1 MKEGEI
7 ILGEVLKML
16 NLFLVFV
23 IVLFSHSSFAEEV
36 SFKTKDNATIY
47 ANYQQRGFHAVLL
60 AHGAIFDKR
69 SWGEFEQRLL
79 KENYSV
85 LAIDFRGYNKSIA
98 GDNASA
104 LYEDIL
110 AGVRFLTKK
119 QAIDKVTVL
128 GASMGAIAA
137 SRASVDAKDGEID
150 QLILL
155 SPPQVYK
162 PEKLKGQ
169 VLYIAS
175 EGENLVKKLKSSF
188 KKVPS
193 QKKLEFIKGSAHAQ
207 HIFKSSQ
214 NEVLTGIVLDFLKK
228 D

>member
-1 MKEGEI
+1 
-7 ILGEVLKML
+7 ML
-16 NLFLVFV
+16 NFFILFVV
-23 IVLFSHSSFAEEV
+23 VLFSHNSLAEEV
-36 SFKTKDNATIY
+36 SFKTKDNAIIY
-47 ANYQQRGFHAVLL
+47 AEYQQRGSHAVLL
-60 AHGAIFDKR
+60 AHGAIFDKH

-85 LAIDFRGYNKSIA
+85 LAIDFRGYNKSIV
-98 GDNASA
+98 GDNPSA

-110 AGVRFLTKK
+110 AGVRFLASK
-119 QAIDKVTVL
+119 QTIDKVTVL

-137 SRASVDAKDGEID
+137 SKASAYAKDGEID

-169 VLYIAS
+169 VLFIAS
-175 EGENLVKKLKSSF
+175 EEENLAKGLKSSF
-188 KKVPS
+188 KKVLSP
-193 QKKLEFIKGSAHAQ
+193 KKIEFIQGKAHAQ
-207 HIFKSSQ
+207 HIFKTSQ
-214 NEVLTGIVLDFLKK
+214 ADVLTGIVLDFLKM